1 MPSKNVVKSVAR
13 VLEVLELF
21 AQRREPMSG
30 IEICRAL
37 KYPKSSANAILKSL
51 VVLGYLALNPDN
63 LKYFPSL
70 RVTYLGD
77 WLPGQLLGT
86 IETTKLLE
94 SLHEATGETVTLSM
108 QNGFHMQFIRI
119 LPGTFP
125 LSLRVSE
132 GFMAP
137 IFGTAVGAAYLSTI
151 TDQAIENLYKRAV
164 TRGAFKGQPV
174 TLESVMV
181 DVVTARKDGCVRAYD
196 RILPDTGAIAAP
208 LMTQAHDQHLVI
220 GIGGLSARIRRSEDD
235 MVKKLKRVIRQYVDT
250 TGD

>member
-30 IEICRAL
+30 IEICRSL
-37 KYPKSSANAILKSL
+37 NYPKSSANAILKSL
-51 VVLGYLALNPDN
+51 VELGYLALNPDN

-94 SLHEATGETVTLSM
+94 SLHEVTGETVTLSM

-151 TDQAIENLYKRAV
+151 TDQAIRDLYDRAAR
-164 TRGAFKGQPV
+164 RGALTDQAAS
-174 TLESVMV
+174 LEAVMV
-181 DVVTARKDGCVRAYD
+181 DVAAARKDGYARAYD
-196 RILPDTGAIAAP
+196 RILPDTGAVAAP
-208 LMTQAHDQHLVI
+208 LVTHAHDQHLVV
-220 GIGGLSARIRRSEDD
+220 GIGGLSARIRRSEDSIIEN
-235 MVKKLKRVIRQYVDT
+235 LKRVIRQHV
-250 TGD
+250 GSPK

>member
-1 MPSKNVVKSVAR
+1 MSSTNVVKSVAR

-21 AQRREPMSG
+21 LQRREPLSG
-30 IEICRAL
+30 IQICRAL
-37 KYPKSSANAILKSL
+37 NYPKSSANAILKSL
-51 VVLGYLALNPDN
+51 VELGYLVLNPDN

-77 WLPGQLLGT
+77 WLPEQLLGT

-94 SLHEATGETVTLSM
+94 SLHEATSETVTLSM
-108 QNGFHMQFIRI
+108 QNGFHMQFIRV

-137 IFGTAVGAAYLSTI
+137 IFGTTVGAAYLSTI
-151 TDQAIENLYKRAV
+151 TDQGIRDLYERAAR
-164 TRGAFKGQPV
+164 RGALKGQAV
-174 TLESVMV
+174 SLEAVME
-181 DVVTARKDGCVRAYD
+181 DVVAARKDGCARGYD

-208 LMTQAHDQHLVI
+208 LMTHVHDQHLVI
-220 GIGGLSARIRRSEDD
+220 GIGGLSARIHRSEDSIIEN
-235 MVKKLKRVIRQYVDT
+235 LKRVIRQHVDVPE
-250 TGD
+250 

>member
-1 MPSKNVVKSVAR
+1 MSSINAVKSAAR

-21 AQRREPMSG
+21 AQQRRAMSG
-30 IEICRAL
+30 TQICNAL
-37 KYPKSSANAILKSL
+37 NYPKSSANAILKSL
-51 VVLGYLALNPDN
+51 VELGYLALNPDN

-86 IETTKLLE
+86 VETTKLLE

-108 QNGFHMQFIRI
+108 QNGFQMQFIRV

-137 IFGTAVGAAYLSTI
+137 IFGTAVGCAYLSTI
-151 TDQAIENLYKRAV
+151 TDVAIRDLYDRAV
-164 TRGAFKGQPV
+164 KRGALKSKAFS
-174 TLESVMV
+174 LEAVMA
-181 DVVTARKDGCVRAYD
+181 DVEAARINGCARGYD

-208 LMTQAHDQHLVI
+208 LITHSHEQNLVV
-220 GIGGLSARIRRSEDD
+220 GIGGLSARIHRSEGSII
-235 MVKKLKRVIRQYVDT
+235 KHLKRVIRQHVDST
-250 TGD
+250 R

>member
-1 MPSKNVVKSVAR
+1 MTARNVVKSVAR

-21 AQRREPMSG
+21 TRQREPMSG
-30 IEICRAL
+30 IQICRSL
-37 KYPKSSANAILKSL
+37 DYPKSSANAILKSL
-51 VVLGYLALNPDN
+51 VELGYLALNPDN
-63 LKYFPSL
+63 LNYFPSL

-77 WLPGQLLGT
+77 WIPGQLLGT
-86 IETTKLLE
+86 IEITTLLE
-94 SLHEATGETVTLSM
+94 NLQVATGETVTLSM

-151 TDQAIENLYKRAV
+151 TDQAILSLYERAV
-164 TRGAFKGQPV
+164 NRGVLKGRAV
-174 TLESVMV
+174 SLEAVME
-181 DVVTARKDGCVRAYD
+181 DVVTARKDGCARGYD

-208 LMTQAHDQHLVI
+208 LKTQAHDQHLVV
-220 GIGGLSARIRRSEDD
+220 GVGGLSARIRRSEDTI
-235 MVKKLKRVIRQYVDT
+235 VENLKRVIRQYVDAPE
-250 TGD
+250 